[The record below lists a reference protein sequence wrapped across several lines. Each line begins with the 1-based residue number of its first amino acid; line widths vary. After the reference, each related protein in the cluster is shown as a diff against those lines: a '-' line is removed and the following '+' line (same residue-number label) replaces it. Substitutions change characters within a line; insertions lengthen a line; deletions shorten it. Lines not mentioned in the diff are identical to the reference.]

1 MPPAAKGRAGRQF
14 QGISRVRG
22 RFLGARVAGVAA
34 LLLCGP
40 AGAVELDFGVAMTL
54 EHLSL
59 PVPSAGRPIV
69 CHGFGCA
76 YQTPFQLRPVD
87 VAQIRKFFGKV
98 EDAIDERR
106 GLAATM
112 AWFERRVAG
121 EAGTAKARAR
131 AGLGSAG
138 DPSQFDCLDKTT
150 NTIGMLL
157 VVSQLGLLRFHAID
171 TPVSRGGLG
180 SLPHTSAVV
189 REKDSGQKWVID
201 GWTHNNGE
209 YPDIMTL
216 EKWKSES

>member
-1 MPPAAKGRAGRQF
+1 MRAQF
-14 QGISRVRG
+14 
-22 RFLGARVAGVAA
+22 VALVA
-34 LLLCGP
+34 LFTCPGP
-40 AGAVELDFGVAMTL
+40 AGANDLDFGIAMTL

-59 PVPSAGRPIV
+59 PVPNPARPIV

-76 YQTPFQLRPVD
+76 YQTPIQLRPGD
-87 VAQIRKFFGKV
+87 IGQIRKFLGTA

-112 AWFERRVAG
+112 AWFERRVAI

-131 AGLGSAG
+131 AGLGMAG

-150 NTIGMLL
+150 NTIGVLL
-157 VVSQLGLLRFHAID
+157 VVAQLGLLRFHAID
-171 TPVSRGGLG
+171 TPESRGGIG

-189 REKDSGQKWVID
+189 REKESGQKWVID

-209 YPDIMTL
+209 YPDIMKL
-216 EKWKSES
+216 EKWKTES

>member
-1 MPPAAKGRAGRQF
+1 MRA
-14 QGISRVRG
+14 I
-22 RFLGARVAGVAA
+22 LGLVA
-34 LLLCGP
+34 LLTCS
-40 AGAVELDFGVAMTL
+40 AAADAVELDFGVAKTL

-59 PVPSAGRPIV
+59 PVPDPARPIV

-76 YQTPFQLRPVD
+76 YQTPILLRPGD
-87 VAQIRKFFGKV
+87 LAQIRKFLQGA

-112 AWFERRVAG
+112 AWFEKRVAA
-121 EAGTAKARAR
+121 EAGTARAKAR
-131 AGLGSAG
+131 AGLGHAG

-150 NTIGMLL
+150 NTIGVLL
-157 VVSQLGLLRFHAID
+157 VVGQLGLLRYHAID
-171 TPVSRGGLG
+171 APESRGGLG

-189 REKDSGQKWVID
+189 REKRNGQKWVID

-216 EKWKSES
+216 ERWRTES